1 MKISFVIPAYNEQD
15 YIGPCLESVMREL
28 ATVACDAEV
37 IVVNNASTDATRER
51 ALAVPGVRVV
61 DEPKK
66 GLVRA
71 RQAGY
76 VASSGDLIANID
88 SDTRLPEG
96 WLKTVID
103 TFAREPDLAALS
115 GPLIYYDM
123 STAGRLTVRLFY
135 AIGWIVSSVGRRLSG
150 SGAMIQGGNFVL
162 RRAILDRIGG
172 YDTTI
177 EFYGEDTD
185 VARRVSQVG
194 RIKWTFRLPIYSS
207 ARRMKGEGI
216 VTTGLRYA
224 VNYVWVTFRG
234 RPLTK
239 DYKDIRPDGS

>member
-15 YIGPCLESVMREL
+15 FIGPCLESVMREL
-28 ATVACDAEV
+28 QTADCDAEV
-37 IVVNNASTDATRER
+37 IVVNNASIDATRER

-61 DEPKK
+61 DEPEK

-76 VASSGDLIANID
+76 MAASGELIANID
-88 SDTRLPEG
+88 ADTRLPAG
-96 WLKTVID
+96 WLKTVLD
-103 TFAREPDLAALS
+103 EFGRHPDLAALS
-115 GPLIYYDM
+115 GPLIYYDL
-123 STAGRLTVRLFY
+123 SPAGQLMVRVFY
-135 AIGWIVSSVGRRLSG
+135 AVGFLASSLSKLLAG
-150 SGAMIQGGNFVL
+150 AGAMIQGGNFVI
-162 RRAILDRIGG
+162 RRTILDEIGG

-185 VARRVSQVG
+185 IARRASQAGQV
-194 RIKWTFRLPIYSS
+194 KWTFRLPIYSS

-216 VTTGLRYA
+216 ATTGIRYA
-224 VNYVWVTFRG
+224 MNYLWVVFRG

-239 DYKDIRPDGS
+239 DYKDIRPNQG